1 MKNKDWVG
9 NTNSVYKI
17 IGASNHAIDANRDIH
32 DFYATS
38 ASVLDSLKAKFDIPK
53 NIVEPMAGDGHLS
66 KKLIEMG
73 HNVISYDI
81 IERNYPLDKVVDFFQ
96 VKEIPKGY
104 SILTNPAYKI
114 AKETVLHALKLVEDG
129 QFVIMFL
136 KTTFL
141 EGKARYNELFSKHP
155 PKYVYVFV
163 ERQICAKGG
172 DFENVKSSAVSYS
185 FFVWEKGWNGNTTIE
200 WI

>member
-9 NTNSVYKI
+9 DTNSVYKI
-17 IGASNHAIDANRDIH
+17 IGASNHAIDADRDLH

-38 ASVLDSLKAKFDIPK
+38 ASVLDLLKVKFDIPK

-81 IERNYPLDKVVDFFQ
+81 IERNYPLHKVIDFFQ

-114 AKETVLHALKLVEDG
+114 AKETVLHALELVEDG